1 MCYQGDRV
9 FNPQCQGNKA
19 LHTRMQP
26 IHMCY
31 QIFERCLPR
40 CSIHGQT
47 YLGGCLR
54 AFENISSTA
63 IPSTIVYFVY
73 VVRVNSIYLFFIM
86 DTVWTEF
93 WSIPKSSAYDSSLA
107 SFTISLSVQ
116 ACTNS
121 WATSGYPRWM

>member
-31 QIFERCLPR
+31 QIFERCLPC

-54 AFENISSTA
+54 AFENISSAA

-73 VVRVNSIYLFFIM
+73 VVRVNSIYFVLYYGYHM
-86 DTVWTEF
+86 DRV
-93 WSIPKSSAYDSSLA
+93 WSIPKSFAYDSSLT